1 MMRSNHRALAACLAV
16 ALSVAI
22 AAPALGQDEAKP
34 TTISKIDAGEVA
46 GVVYLEGAVLERL
59 DDEEYLFSDGTGV
72 ISIDID
78 TSTADTDLPLFTLI
92 GIEGSVASDEIDV
105 RRWEPLRIFTPAVIV
120 SEPQVIEAFQGWI
133 VAYGSQATE

>member
-22 AAPALGQDEAKP
+22 AAPALGQDEAMP
-34 TTISKIDAGEVA
+34 TTISKIAAGEVA
-46 GVVYLEGAVLERL
+46 GVVQLEGAVLERL